1 MILFAVLSLSA
12 AEMKMTVD
20 QLRSFIV
27 SSVKMKYSDKQVA
40 EYLKNVRLTNRLD
53 DSTIEDFQAGG
64 AGPKTL
70 EALKVLRENSKT
82 LQPPPTPEAKPAIKL
97 PDPPDSMEQ
106 AEVLKQV
113 TEYAMEYVKKL
124 PNFICTQV
132 TRRFGD
138 PSGMEFWHLY
148 DTVTAKLS
156 YFEQKED
163 YKVVFVNNKSV
174 DTTMEKLGGATSS
187 GEFGSMMHEIFESG
201 SHTKFDW
208 ERWAT
213 LRGKRMHV
221 FSYRVPKEFSKWR
234 IVYERSD
241 STIPGYHGLIY
252 VDKDTLAVMRITL
265 EADDI
270 PVAFPVQQARTSLDY
285 DFVDISGQQFV
296 LPLRAEVR
304 MRAGKTLVKNESEFR
319 LYKKFGAEATITYT
333 PEPLSEDKIKEQPPK

>member
-1 MILFAVLSLSA
+1 
-12 AEMKMTVD
+12 MKMTVE
-20 QLRSFIV
+20 QLRSFIA

-40 EYLKNVRLTNRLD
+40 EYLKNVKLTNRLD
-53 DSTIEDFQAGG
+53 DNAIEDLVNGG
-64 AGPKTL
+64 AGPKTVD
-70 EALKVLRENSKT
+70 ALKSLGEASKS
-82 LQPPPTPEAKPAIKL
+82 LQPPAAPVAKAAIKL
-97 PDPPDSMEQ
+97 PDPPSSVEQ
-106 AEVLKQV
+106 AEILKQI
-113 TEYAMEYVKKL
+113 TEYALDYVKHL

-132 TRRFGD
+132 TRRSGD

-156 YFEQKED
+156 YFEHHED

-174 DTTMEKLGGATSS
+174 DTTMDKLGGATSS
-187 GEFGSMMHEIFESG
+187 GEFGSMMDEIFQPS
-201 SHTKFDW
+201 SHTHFEWD
-208 ERWAT
+208 RWAT

-234 IVYERSD
+234 IVYEKTD

-265 EADDI
+265 DAEDI
-270 PVAFPVQQARTSLDY
+270 PVGFPVQQARTSLDY
-285 DFVDISGQQFV
+285 DFIDISGQQFV

-304 MRAGKTLVKNESEFR
+304 MRAGKNMIKNESEFR

-333 PEPLSEDKIKEQPPK
+333 PEPLSDDKLKEQPPK